1 MIISDVFM
9 PLRCCIKKYIC
20 MNKVETKLECHLGG
34 VNLLFFSLCIKLKLK
49 FVSSISLISYLGFVE
64 KGLKHKTVAKH

>member
-1 MIISDVFM
+1 
-9 PLRCCIKKYIC
+9 

-34 VNLLFFSLCIKLKLK
+34 VNLLLFSLCIKLKLK
-49 FVSSISLISYLGFVE
+49 FVSSISLISYLGFEE

>member
-1 MIISDVFM
+1 
-9 PLRCCIKKYIC
+9 

-34 VNLLFFSLCIKLKLK
+34 VNLLFFSLCIKLK
-49 FVSSISLISYLGFVE
+49 FVSSISLISYLGVVE